1 LKTKSFLL
9 VSTENKR
16 MVTYQDKP
24 WLQHY
29 DSGVPASLAPYPQ
42 HPLYKFLAD
51 AAHEHGDSTAIL
63 SSAHL
68 PVVGRVKRELSYREL
83 HTQSDV
89 LAAALVDM
97 GIKKGERVAIVLPN
111 CAQFILS
118 FYAILKAGAV
128 VVATNP
134 TYPPKKLAE
143 QIGDSGAVAV
153 ITLSLFYENIKQI
166 QQETA
171 AKHVIVTNI
180 KEYLPG
186 VASFLFTIAKEKKEG
201 HRIQKRPEDHWLQ
214 DVLGR
219 YAGKKPT
226 VDVQADDLAIFQY
239 TGGTT
244 GVPKAAMS
252 THAALVANTL
262 QCQAWLARAGVEEV
276 FMAAIPFF
284 HVFGMVAVMSFA
296 VSLHAMMITVPNPR
310 EIDEVVD
317 CLHRYRATIFMGV
330 PAMFNAINN
339 HEGVVAGKYDLTSIY
354 ACISGSAPLPPA
366 TKRRFEELSGGVIL
380 EGYGMSEAPTA
391 SHVNPVRGVNK
402 TGSIGMPFP
411 DMEARIVSLDD
422 EVSDMPVGEVGE
434 LVMYGPQLMRGYHG
448 MPTETANALR
458 EGPDGKKWLYTG
470 DIARMDEDG
479 YFYIVDR
486 KKDMALIGGFNVY
499 PRNVE
504 DVLMEHPAV
513 KEVGVA
519 AIPHPDPKKVGQ
531 EALKAWVVVKEGQTL
546 TADDLIAFA
555 RERLAGYEI
564 PRRIE
569 FVNDLP
575 RTTVGKILRREL
587 AQMELEAR
595 EKAESTK

>member
-1 LKTKSFLL
+1 
-9 VSTENKR
+9 
-16 MVTYQDKP
+16 
-24 WLQHY
+24 
-29 DSGVPASLAPYPQ
+29 
-42 HPLYKFLAD
+42 
-51 AAHEHGDSTAIL
+51 
-63 SSAHL
+63 
-68 PVVGRVKRELSYREL
+68 
-83 HTQSDV
+83 
-89 LAAALVDM
+89 
-97 GIKKGERVAIVLPN
+97 
-111 CAQFILS
+111 
-118 FYAILKAGAV
+118 
-128 VVATNP
+128 
-134 TYPPKKLAE
+134 
-143 QIGDSGAVAV
+143 
-153 ITLSLFYENIKQI
+153 LFYENVKQI
-166 QQETA
+166 QSQTTV
-171 AKHVIVTNI
+171 KLVIVTNI

-186 VASFLFTIAKEKKEG
+186 AASFMFTLAKEKKEG
-201 HRIQKRPEDHWLQ
+201 HRIQKRPEDQWLQ
-214 DVLGR
+214 DVLER
-219 YAGKKPT
+219 YAGKKPN

-244 GVPKAAMS
+244 GIPKAAMS
-252 THAALVANTL
+252 THAALVANTM
-262 QCQAWLARAGVEEV
+262 QCQAWLAREGAEEV
-276 FMAAIPFF
+276 FMAAIPVF

-296 VSLHAMMITVPNPR
+296 VSLHAMMVTVPNPR

-317 CLHRYRATIFMGV
+317 CMHRYHATIFMGV

-380 EGYGMSEAPTA
+380 EGFGMSEAPTA
-391 SHVNPVRGVNK
+391 SHVNPVKGVNK

-411 DMEARIVSLDD
+411 DMEMRIVSLDD

-434 LVMYGPQLMRGYHG
+434 LLMYGPQLMRGYHG

-519 AIPHPDPKKVGQ
+519 AIPHPDPQKVGQ
-531 EALKAWVVVKEGQTL
+531 EALKAWVVVKEDQTL
-546 TADDLIAFA
+546 TADELIAFA
-555 RERLAGYEI
+555 GERLARFEI

-569 FVNDLP
+569 FVTDLP

-595 EKAESTK
+595 EKGDSTR